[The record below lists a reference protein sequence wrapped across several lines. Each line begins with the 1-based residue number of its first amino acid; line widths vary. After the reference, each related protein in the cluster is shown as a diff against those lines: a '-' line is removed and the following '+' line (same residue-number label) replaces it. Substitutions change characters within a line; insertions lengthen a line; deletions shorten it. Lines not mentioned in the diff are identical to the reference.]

1 MTPTL
6 SPHSR
11 LMTPAPLALAAALA
25 FGLCAAPADAP
36 LSVTSPADTAR
47 AVQTPADTT
56 VEARAARLV
65 HEALLVDTH
74 IDTPDRLATEVWE
87 DVAER
92 TQGRHFDAVRA
103 RAGGLDVAF
112 MSIYVPARLQGS
124 GRARAYADALIDTVE
139 AVAARR
145 PDRFVVV
152 HNADEA
158 MAVRASG
165 RVGLAL
171 GIENGAAL
179 ESGSDDAA
187 VAAVRHFR
195 DRGVRYITLTHSEPN
210 GLSDPSYGTR
220 RPHGGL
226 SPLGERVVAEMNRL
240 GVMVDVSHLSD
251 AAFDDVLRVSRAPV
265 IASHSSARHFTP
277 GWERN
282 LNDARIR
289 ALGAAGGVIQ
299 ISFGSMFVTPEY
311 TPSTR
316 LGVGRIVRGTVQ
328 QVADHVDR
336 AVSLAG
342 IDGVGIGSDFDGVPS
357 VPADLG
363 DVSMYPN
370 LVAEL
375 LRRGYSEADVRKI
388 LGENLMRV
396 WREVERIGDGA

>member
-1 MTPTL
+1 
-6 SPHSR
+6 
-11 LMTPAPLALAAALA
+11 MTPAPLAFAAALA
-25 FGLCAAPADAP
+25 LALCASPPPAAP
-36 LSVTSPADTAR
+36 R
-47 AVQTPADTT
+47 AATPVRADTT
-56 VEARAARLV
+56 LSDSTRAARLV
-65 HEALLVDTH
+65 RDAILVDTH
-74 IDTPDRLATEVWE
+74 IDTPDRLTTEVWE
-87 DVAER
+87 NVAER
-92 TQGRHFDAVRA
+92 TPGGHFDFPRA

-112 MSIYVPARLQGS
+112 MSIYVPARLQGT
-124 GRARAYADALIDTVE
+124 GGARAYADALIDTVE

-145 PDRFVVV
+145 PDRFAVV

-158 MAVRASG
+158 LAVRASG

-171 GIENGAAL
+171 GIENGAAF

-195 DRGVRYITLTHSEPN
+195 DRGVRYVTLTHSEPN
-210 GLSDPSYGTR
+210 DLSDPSYGTR
-220 RPHGGL
+220 RPWGGL

-282 LNDARIR
+282 LDDRRIR

-311 TPSTR
+311 TPAMR
-316 LGVGRIVRGTVQ
+316 RGDAVIPRGTVE
-328 QVADHVDR
+328 QVADHIDR
-336 AVSLAG
+336 AVRLAG
-342 IDGVGIGSDFDGVPS
+342 IDHVGLGSDFDGVPS
-357 VPADLG
+357 VPPG
-363 DVSMYPN
+363 VSDVSMYPT

-375 LRRGYSEADVRKI
+375 LRRGYAEADVRKI

-396 WREVERIGDGA
+396 WREVERLGDGT

>member
-1 MTPTL
+1 MT
-6 SPHSR
+6 S
-11 LMTPAPLALAAALA
+11 APLALAAALA
-25 FGLCAAPADAP
+25 LALCA
-36 LSVTSPADTAR
+36 SPAP
-47 AVQTPADTT
+47 TPSRSEAPEVRTDTT
-56 VEARAARLV
+56 ASDSARAAHLV
-65 HEALLVDTH
+65 QDALLVDTH

-103 RAGGLDVAF
+103 RRGGLDVAF
-112 MSIYVPARLQGS
+112 MSIYVPARLQGT

-158 MAVRASG
+158 LAVRASG

-171 GIENGAAL
+171 GIENGAAF

-187 VAAVRHFR
+187 VAAVHHFR
-195 DRGVRYITLTHSEPN
+195 DRGVRYVTLTHAEPN
-210 GLSDPSYGTR
+210 DLSDPSYGTR

-251 AAFDDVLRVSRAPV
+251 AAFDDVLRVSQAPV

-282 LNDARIR
+282 LDDRRIR

-311 TPSTR
+311 TPSVR
-316 LGVGRIVRGTVQ
+316 RGDGRIMRGTVQ
-328 QVADHVDR
+328 KVADHIDW
-336 AVSLAG
+336 AVHLAG
-342 IDGVGIGSDFDGVPS
+342 IDHVGIGSDFDGVPS
-357 VPADLG
+357 VPPDLA
-363 DVSMYPN
+363 DVSMYPT

-375 LRRGYSEADVRKI
+375 LRRGYAEDDVRKI
-388 LGENLMRV
+388 LGGNLMRV
-396 WREVERIGDGA
+396 WREVERLGDGS

>member
-1 MTPTL
+1 
-6 SPHSR
+6 
-11 LMTPAPLALAAALA
+11 MTPAPFAFATALALA
-25 FGLCAAPADAP
+25 LCA
-36 LSVTSPADTAR
+36 SPAPTAPR
-47 AVQTPADTT
+47 AQAPGAPADTT
-56 VEARAARLV
+56 LSDSTRAARLV
-65 HEALLVDTH
+65 QDALLVDTH

-112 MSIYVPARLQGS
+112 MSIYIPARLQGT
-124 GRARAYADALIDTVE
+124 GQARAYADALIDTVE

-152 HNADEA
+152 RSANETL
-158 MAVRASG
+158 AVRASG

-171 GIENGAAL
+171 GIENGAAF
-179 ESGSDDAA
+179 ESGSDAA
-187 VAAVRHFR
+187 AIAAVRHFR
-195 DRGVRYITLTHSEPN
+195 DRGVRYVTLTHSEPN
-210 GLSDPSYGTR
+210 SLSDPSYGTR

-282 LNDARIR
+282 LNDSRIR

-299 ISFGSMFVTPEY
+299 ISFGSMFITPEY
-311 TPSTR
+311 TPAARRGDAVIPRGS
-316 LGVGRIVRGTVQ
+316 VG
-328 QVADHVDR
+328 QVADHIDW
-336 AVSLAG
+336 AVRLAG
-342 IDGVGIGSDFDGVPS
+342 IDHVGIGSDFDGVPS
-357 VPADLG
+357 VPPDLA
-363 DVSMYPN
+363 DVSMYPT

-396 WREVERIGDGA
+396 WREVERLGDGA

>member
-1 MTPTL
+1 
-6 SPHSR
+6 
-11 LMTPAPLALAAALA
+11 MTPAPLALAASLAL
-25 FGLCAAPADAP
+25 GLCATPADARLDAP
-36 LSVTSPADTAR
+36 TRPDTAL
-47 AVQTPADTT
+47 ATADTT

-65 HEALLVDTH
+65 QDALLVDTH
-74 IDTPDRLATEVWE
+74 IDTPDRLATGVWE

-92 TQGRHFDAVRA
+92 TPGRHFDAVRA

-112 MSIYVPARLQGS
+112 MSIYVPARLQGT

-152 HNADEA
+152 RNADDA
-158 MAVRASG
+158 LAVRASG

-179 ESGSDDAA
+179 EGATPADA

-210 GLSDPSYGTR
+210 DLSDPSYGTS

-226 SPLGERVVAEMNRL
+226 TPLGERVVAEMNRL
-240 GVMVDVSHLSD
+240 GVMVDVSHVSD

-282 LNDARIR
+282 LNDGRIR

-299 ISFGSMFVTPEY
+299 VSFGSMFLTPEY

-316 LGVGRIVRGTVQ
+316 RGLDQIVRGTAALA
-328 QVADHVDR
+328 ADHIDR
-336 AVSLAG
+336 IVALAG
-342 IDGVGIGSDFDGVPS
+342 IGAVGIGSDFDGVPS
-357 VPADLG
+357 VPPDLA

-375 LRRGYSEADVRKI
+375 LRRGYSDADVRKI

>member
-1 MTPTL
+1 MT
-6 SPHSR
+6 
-11 LMTPAPLALAAALA
+11 LALAAALA
-25 FGLCAAPADAP
+25 LGLCAAPADARLDAARP
-36 LSVTSPADTAR
+36 GTAL
-47 AVQTPADTT
+47 ADTT
-56 VEARAARLV
+56 VEARAARLAQD
-65 HEALLVDTH
+65 ALLVDTH

-92 TQGRHFDAVRA
+92 TAGRHFDAVRA
-103 RAGGLDVAF
+103 QAGGLDVAF
-112 MSIYVPARLQGS
+112 MSIYVPARLQGT

-152 HNADEA
+152 RSAAEA
-158 MAVRASG
+158 TAAQASG

-179 ESGSDDAA
+179 ESGTDDAA

-195 DRGVRYITLTHSEPN
+195 DRGVRYITLTHAEPN
-210 GLSDPSYGTR
+210 ALSDPSYGTA

-226 SPLGERVVAEMNRL
+226 SALGERVVAEMNRL

-282 LNDARIR
+282 LDDARIR
-289 ALGAAGGVIQ
+289 ALGAAGGVVQ
-299 ISFGSMFVTPEY
+299 VSFGSMFLTPEY
-311 TPSTR
+311 TPAAR
-316 LGVGRIVRGTVQ
+316 RGDAVIPRGSAALA
-328 QVADHVDR
+328 ADHVDR
-336 AVSLAG
+336 IVALAG
-342 IDGVGIGSDFDGVPS
+342 IDHVGIGSDFDGVPS

-363 DVSMYPN
+363 DVSMYPT

-396 WREVERIGDGA
+396 WREVERLGDGA